1 MKTYLEDKIR
11 THRDAFDDQL
21 PPEGH
26 LERFVEKRKGL
37 LGGRA
42 HRRLRF
48 IQDIPR

>member
-26 LERFVEKRKGL
+26 LERFVEK
-37 LGGRA
+37 
-42 HRRLRF
+42 
-48 IQDIPR
+48 